1 MNILRKHDMSRRNR
15 AKSFLGAAVT
25 LSVVTVS
32 FLSMSLLRG
41 QDGRVLTRDLADA
54 LRREDSEAIAKLVA
68 AARTTLGDEAG
79 VPERPD
85 DFQVIPVT
93 AKPLSTAEAKPLLE
107 RIPAQIEKLRWWK
120 IGLDPTKL
128 DHALREPAAI
138 IGCCVR
144 VHRANG
150 AASDRALE
158 LARDAGDFL
167 VWAQTQGEV
176 GVFPFP
182 TATGVTKDNAFV
194 AAERYLKQAKR
205 DGRLDQVVRNGW
217 AIDDVGDGGLQ
228 FDNGEAGVAMFELY
242 EATREKKYLDSAV
255 RAADWAASRPLVT
268 NWNYNSFS
276 VWLLARAFAVTG
288 ERKYLEAATKKA
300 RLGVIPGQLIDGPHA
315 GRWLDGHNA
324 RPPYHYIM
332 LRSLVALATVM
343 PQDGPERPEVMRS
356 LSLGLKARNK
366 DFVERGASNKDH
378 ALQVL
383 LVVNREFAAD
393 TAFLV
398 ETQSLAALDALTKL
412 ISEEARRGKNPTGP
426 RAWGMFLSD
435 ALSREE
441 R

>member
-1 MNILRKHDMSRRNR
+1 MKLRIVFGVAMLSAILL
-15 AKSFLGAAVT
+15 AVAA
-25 LSVVTVS
+25 
-32 FLSMSLLRG
+32 
-41 QDGRVLTRDLADA
+41 QDGRGSLKELADA
-54 LRREDSEAIAKLVA
+54 LRREDEAAIARTVKE
-68 AARTTLGDEAG
+68 ARSQLGDGAG
-79 VPERPD
+79 VPEQAD
-85 DFQVIPVT
+85 QFQ
-93 AKPLSTAEAKPLLE
+93 A
-107 RIPAQIEKLRWWK
+107 IPASAKRLSREEAMRVIERVPQEIAKLRWWK
-120 IGLDPTKL
+120 IGLDPAKL

-138 IGCCVR
+138 IGCCVQ
-144 VHRANG
+144 VHRAKV

-182 TATGVTKDNAFV
+182 TVTGVTKDNAFV

-217 AIDDVGDGGLQ
+217 AIDDAGDGGLQ

-242 EATREKKYLDSAV
+242 EATREKEYLESAV
-255 RAADWAASRPLVT
+255 RSADWAASRPMVT

-276 VWLLARAFAVTG
+276 VGLLARAFAVTG

-300 RLGVIPGQLIDGPHA
+300 RLGVIPGQLIDGPYA

-332 LRSLVALATVM
+332 LRSLVALVEVM
-343 PQDGPERPEVMRS
+343 PKNDPARPEVQHS

-366 DFVERGASNKDH
+366 DFVERGATNKDH

-383 LVVNREFAAD
+383 LMVNREFAAD
-393 TAFLV
+393 TAFLK
-398 ETQSLAALDALTKL
+398 ETQSAAALDALTKL
-412 ISEEARRGKNPTGP
+412 ISDEARRGKNPTGP

-435 ALSREE
+435 SLLREG

>member
-1 MNILRKHDMSRRNR
+1 MKLRIVFGVAMPSAILL
-15 AKSFLGAAVT
+15 AVAA
-25 LSVVTVS
+25 
-32 FLSMSLLRG
+32 
-41 QDGRVLTRDLADA
+41 QDGRGSLKELADA
-54 LRREDSEAIAKLVA
+54 LRREDEAAIARTVKE
-68 AARTTLGDEAG
+68 ARSQLGDGAG
-79 VPERPD
+79 VPEQAD
-85 DFQVIPVT
+85 QFQ
-93 AKPLSTAEAKPLLE
+93 A
-107 RIPAQIEKLRWWK
+107 IPASAKRLSREEAMRVIERVPQEIAKLRWWK
-120 IGLDPTKL
+120 IGLDPAKL

-138 IGCCVR
+138 IGCCVQ
-144 VHRANG
+144 VHRAKV

-182 TATGVTKDNAFV
+182 TVTGVTKDNAFV

-217 AIDDVGDGGLQ
+217 AIDDAGDGGLQ

-242 EATREKKYLDSAV
+242 EATREKEYLESAV
-255 RAADWAASRPLVT
+255 RSADWAASRPMVT

-276 VWLLARAFAVTG
+276 VGLLARAFAVTG

-300 RLGVIPGQLIDGPHA
+300 RLGVIPGQLIDGPYA

-332 LRSLVALATVM
+332 LRSLVALVEVM
-343 PQDGPERPEVMRS
+343 PKNDPSRPEVLHS

-366 DFVERGASNKDH
+366 DFVERGATNKDH

-383 LVVNREFAAD
+383 LMVNREFAAD
-393 TAFLV
+393 TAFLK
-398 ETQSLAALDALTKL
+398 ETQSAAALDALTKL
-412 ISEEARRGKNPTGP
+412 ISDEARRGKNPTGP

-435 ALSREE
+435 SLLREG

>member
-1 MNILRKHDMSRRNR
+1 MKLRIAFGVAMLSAILL
-15 AKSFLGAAVT
+15 AVAA
-25 LSVVTVS
+25 
-32 FLSMSLLRG
+32 
-41 QDGRVLTRDLADA
+41 QDGRSSLKELADA
-54 LRREDSEAIAKLVA
+54 LRREDEAAIARTVKE
-68 AARTTLGDEAG
+68 ARSQLGDGAG
-79 VPERPD
+79 VPEQAD
-85 DFQVIPVT
+85 QFQ
-93 AKPLSTAEAKPLLE
+93 A
-107 RIPAQIEKLRWWK
+107 IPASAKRLSREEAMRVIERVPQEIAKLRWWK
-120 IGLDPTKL
+120 IGLDPAKL

-138 IGCCVR
+138 IGCCVQ
-144 VHRANG
+144 VHRAKV

-182 TATGVTKDNAFV
+182 TVTGVTKDNAFV

-217 AIDDVGDGGLQ
+217 AIDDAGDGGLQ

-242 EATREKKYLDSAV
+242 EATREKEYLESAV
-255 RAADWAASRPLVT
+255 RSADWAASRPMVT

-276 VWLLARAFAVTG
+276 VGLLARAFAVTG

-300 RLGVIPGQLIDGPHA
+300 RLGVIPGQLIDGPYA

-332 LRSLVALATVM
+332 LRSLVALVEVM
-343 PQDGPERPEVMRS
+343 PKNDPARPEVLHS

-366 DFVERGASNKDH
+366 DFVERGATNKDH

-383 LVVNREFAAD
+383 LMVNREFAAD
-393 TAFLV
+393 TAFLK
-398 ETQSLAALDALTKL
+398 ETQSAAALDALTKL
-412 ISEEARRGKNPTGP
+412 ISDEARRGKNPTGP

-435 ALSREE
+435 SLLREG

>member
-1 MNILRKHDMSRRNR
+1 MSRR
-15 AKSFLGAAVT
+15 SGIAAI
-25 LSVVTVS
+25 VVAAITVS
-32 FLSMSLLRG
+32 LLTMNFLRG
-41 QDGRVLTRDLADA
+41 QDARSLTLELADA
-54 LRREDSEAIAKLVA
+54 LRREDSAAIAKLVE
-68 AARTTLGDEAG
+68 AARRKLGDDAG
-79 VPERPD
+79 APEKADQFLAIPSKAKRLSRDETLRAIEQVP
-85 DFQVIPVT
+85 Q
-93 AKPLSTAEAKPLLE
+93 
-107 RIPAQIEKLRWWK
+107 QIEKQRWWK

-138 IGCCVR
+138 IGCCVQI
-144 VHRANG
+144 HRAKV

-158 LARDAGDFL
+158 LAREAGDFL

-182 TATGVTKDNAFV
+182 TVAGVTKDNAFV

-217 AIDDVGDGGLQ
+217 ATDDAGDGGLQ

-242 EATREKKYLDSAV
+242 EATRERKYLDSAV
-255 RAADWAASRPLVT
+255 RSADWAASRPLVT

-288 ERKYLEAATKKA
+288 DRKYLESATKKA

-332 LRSLVALATVM
+332 LRSLVTLAEVM
-343 PQDGPERPEVMRS
+343 PKDDPARLEILRS
-356 LSLGLKARNK
+356 LELGLKARNN
-366 DFVERGASNKDH
+366 DFVARGASNKDH

-383 LVVNREFAAD
+383 LIVNREFAAD
-393 TAFLV
+393 TAFLT
-398 ETQSLAALDALTKL
+398 ETQSVAALDALTKL

-435 ALSREE
+435 SLSREE